1 MAQTHVLRVP
11 KLDLPS
17 ILAQQNPHID
27 LKLEA
32 YEISTRN
39 FLTAVSGYTQRA
51 LAEITHRKNAHVT
64 EKNKIAERTQ
74 QVENETNACKVK
86 ELELIASTSAKPRIY
101 RTTNTGVS
109 IALEREREERKEAE
123 LSVAA
128 FERQLAS
135 IKEQCALLDMEI
147 EQRRVVVLNLQRERN
162 RERSILNSYAS
173 KTSPELLECERRLHS
188 AIEGI
193 GKDKILVRF
202 THLDPAEPGRE
213 FSFVIDLSSKIYKGI
228 VLCFSEC
235 LPVALIGLF
244 TVPTTSPFLPT
255 LPILVDELNQTRDV
269 YTFIKQVR
277 QAFVDLV
284 TEDR

>member
-86 ELELIASTSAKPRIY
+86 ELELIAT
-101 RTTNTGVS
+101 
-109 IALEREREERKEAE
+109 LEREREERKEAE

-202 THLDPAEPGRE
+202 THLDTAEPGRE
-213 FSFVIDLSSKIYKGI
+213 FSFVIDLSSKIYKEPVEIRSRHTLSPPHMFTAGHNNI
-228 VLCFSEC
+228 AHLNILPNLDFDLNVRVLLFLDPV
-235 LPVALIGLF
+235 LP
-244 TVPTTSPFLPT
+244 
-255 LPILVDELNQTRDV
+255 
-269 YTFIKQVR
+269 
-277 QAFVDLV
+277 
-284 TEDR
+284 

>member
-101 RTTNTGVS
+101 RTTNTGVG

-147 EQRRVVVLNLQRERN
+147 EQRRVVVLNLQRGMRV
-162 RERSILNSYAS
+162 RSLPHFTIL
-173 KTSPELLECERRLHS
+173 
-188 AIEGI
+188 
-193 GKDKILVRF
+193 
-202 THLDPAEPGRE
+202 
-213 FSFVIDLSSKIYKGI
+213 
-228 VLCFSEC
+228 
-235 LPVALIGLF
+235 
-244 TVPTTSPFLPT
+244 
-255 LPILVDELNQTRDV
+255 
-269 YTFIKQVR
+269 TFR
-277 QAFVDLV
+277 
-284 TEDR
+284 